1 VGRCLGIY
9 DMSSISA
16 QQVQTH
22 AGFRTGDGDPHHGL
36 QSAETDLGDAVA
48 EFVQAVGSAASPHSI
63 IGSMHMLC
71 GALEA
76 AGNAG
81 LPSELVR
88 ALVRPAYD
96 LHGRSGFISRL
107 QDWPR
112 GYPGDYETIEW
123 IASPTPQAAVDDP
136 AYWLEWYALN
146 CPIAQQHRNKLAWQR
161 NLVHEASMRSGRI
174 LNVGCG
180 GCADL
185 AGSPSFVRDCDFT
198 LLDMDGDALALASQR
213 LRGARSTRVVQ
224 RDVIRGLR
232 DVIGQGPYDLVLCGG
247 LFDYLPDR
255 LISRLLWQISGAVA
269 ADGYIAFTN
278 ISDRNPFRVWIENLA
293 NWHLIHRSED
303 QMREIVREAGTEP
316 GRLVIERDATGL
328 TLLCRIQS

>member
-1 VGRCLGIY
+1 
-9 DMSSISA
+9 MNSISV

-22 AGFRTGDGDPHHGL
+22 VGSETVNGDLPHGL

-48 EFVQAVGSAASPHSI
+48 EFVRVVGAPTSPHSI
-63 IGSMHMLC
+63 IGAMHMLC

-81 LPSELVR
+81 LPAEIIR
-88 ALVRPAYD
+88 AVVRPAYYV
-96 LHGRSGFISRL
+96 HSHSGFISRL
-107 QDWPR
+107 QEWPR

-123 IASPTPQAAVDDP
+123 IANPTPQAGVDDP

-161 NLVHEASMRSGRI
+161 NLIHEASTRSGRI

-185 AGSPSFVRDCDFT
+185 AGSPSFIGDCDFT

-213 LRGARSTRVVQ
+213 LRGARSTRVVE
-224 RDVIRGLR
+224 RDVIRGVR
-232 DVIGQGPYDLVLCGG
+232 DAIGRGPYDLVLCGG

-303 QMREIVREAGTEP
+303 QMRKIVHEAGISP
-316 GRLVIERDATGL
+316 DRLVIERDASGL
-328 TLLCRIQS
+328 TLLCRIHP